1 MPHLRAFLKG
11 KKKKKSI
18 GKKKISKKLNKKAN
32 THQQK

>member
-11 KKKKKSI
+11 KKKKSI